1 MTPTSHQWQTEASG
15 DAKLNLQVVV
25 RPRTDKGQTEP
36 DTGIGVIM
44 KLWALGAKVE
54 DVDREVGFLT
64 SLGGRLVLD
73 EVLPFDNKGYRLP
86 LVRFGDKYLHV
97 GEAMVYE
104 DRLPEP
110 LGRGFCHVVMKVA
123 DLAPARH
130 AALENGATEVVPVA
144 RIDAQFGVREV
155 AFLRSP
161 GGLLIELAEMSEQRV
176 PEV

>member
-1 MTPTSHQWQTEASG
+1 M
-15 DAKLNLQVVV
+15 N
-25 RPRTDKGQTEP
+25 
-36 DTGIGVIM
+36 
-44 KLWALGAKVE
+44 LWALGAKVD
-54 DVDREVGFLT
+54 DVDREVVFLT
-64 SLGGRLVLD
+64 NVGGRLVLD
-73 EVLPFDNKGYRLP
+73 EVLPFGNKGYRLP

-110 LGRGFCHVVMKVA
+110 LARGFCHVVMRVA
-123 DLAPARH
+123 ELGLARR

-144 RIDAQFGVREV
+144 HIEAQFGVREV